1 MRFPAAHTSTGHT
14 HILRMDGKVF
24 GLGRPI
30 ITVVQP
36 TQSIM
41 GKHATRGY
49 AASSAP
55 RRSLAQSK
63 MCAVLVMVGDV
74 LGKEPLQVSLVQ
86 SNHMVEQLTAAA
98 PHPTLGDTICQGL
111 SNDVRTAFIFRDRMA
126 AGTSVP
132 YFASRSWIRNLGA
145 APNGNAS
152 RNCWMIQQL
161 VGCLVTLKCR
171 IRRRSWRMTKKQ

>member
-1 MRFPAAHTSTGHT
+1 MRFPAAH
-14 HILRMDGKVF
+14 
-24 GLGRPI
+24 
-30 ITVVQP
+30 
-36 TQSIM
+36 
-41 GKHATRGY
+41 TRGY

-98 PHPTLGDTICQGL
+98 PHPTLCQGL
-111 SNDVRTAFIFRDRMA
+111 SNDVRTALTFRDRMA

-132 YFASRSWIRNLGA
+132 YFAHRSWIGKLGA
-145 APNGNAS
+145 DINGTAS
-152 RNCWMIQQL
+152 SNGRMIP
-161 VGCLVTLKCR
+161 
-171 IRRRSWRMTKKQ
+171 